1 MKEEVIVVI
10 DAHAHIIVREITRQ
24 VAPEKTWRPRVF
36 WEDGYQVV
44 KLGGREIKT
53 EREFV
58 DIDLILEAQL
68 AAGVS
73 RVLLSPISSLM
84 RYDAEPDDGLRS
96 CRIQNQALAKL
107 ARDYPDRVS
116 ALGTVPM
123 QDPQLASQELRLVM
137 KEQGLQG
144 VVIGTSIRGVYLGDD
159 IFREFW
165 TAAEETNA
173 LVFVHPTTRG
183 FDDDVFKQL
192 FMWNTVGNPLE
203 TTIAASHL
211 IMMGVMEDHP
221 NLKILLA
228 HGGGA
233 ILALRGR
240 LRRAHSFQIQAQ
252 SRLKEPL
259 DVSLK
264 RFYFDTLTYDAGLLK
279 DLVAYVGAEHVLLG
293 SDYPFDMGVQQPA
306 ETLKA
311 LGLSSADNAKILGG
325 NAAGLLGL

>member
-1 MKEEVIVVI
+1 MVI

-24 VAPEKTWRPRVF
+24 VEPEKTWRPRVY

-44 KLGGREIKT
+44 KLGGRQFKT

-68 AAGVS
+68 AVGVS

-84 RYDAEPDDGLRS
+84 RYDAEPDEGLRI
-96 CRIQNQALAKL
+96 CRIQNRALANL
-107 ARDYPDRVS
+107 ARDYPDQVN
-116 ALGTVPM
+116 ALGTVPL
-123 QDPQLASQELRLVM
+123 QDPDLAVQELIAIM
-137 KEQGLQG
+137 DEQLLHG
-144 VVIGTSIRGVYLGDD
+144 VIIGTSVRGVYLGDD
-159 IFREFW
+159 RFRNFW
-165 TAAEETNA
+165 AMVEKTGA

-183 FDDDVFKQL
+183 FDDEVFKQL

-203 TTIAASHL
+203 TTIAAAHL
-211 IMMGVMEDHP
+211 IMAGVMEDHP

-233 ILALRGR
+233 ILAIRGR
-240 LRRAHSFQIQAQ
+240 LRHAHSFQIQAQ

-259 DVSLK
+259 EVSLK
-264 RFYFDTLTYDAGLLK
+264 RFYFDTLTFDSGLLK